1 MDSIHKT
8 YQKFTKKEF
17 SKRTTY
23 ENVFVILY
31 EKPSTRS
38 SDRAL
43 YTEYFSRQGIWYT
56 LECGVYRGKRVM
68 LEDWFIEIAANTESI
83 RRSRAKIQSIHAS
96 EVAEGNVK
104 VADTLLSSAQ
114 VAEWRAKIAEEKGT
128 HIYRE
133 STDTIPMFD

>member
-1 MDSIHKT
+1 MDSIHQT
-8 YQKFTKKEF
+8 YKKFTKKEF
-17 SKRTTY
+17 NKRTTY

-31 EKPSTRS
+31 EQPSSRN
-38 SDRAL
+38 SDKLL
-43 YTEYFSRQGIWYT
+43 YTEYFNRQGIWYT
-56 LECGVYRGKRVM
+56 IDCGVYRGKPAM
-68 LEDWFIEIAANTESI
+68 LQDWFIDIAANTESI

-114 VAEWRAKIAEEKGT
+114 VAEWRAKIAEGKGT

-133 STDTIPMFD
+133 KTDTIPMFD

>member
-1 MDSIHKT
+1 MDSIHQT
-8 YQKFTKKEF
+8 YRKFTKKEF

-31 EKPSTRS
+31 EIPSTRS

-43 YTEYFSRQGIWYT
+43 YAEYFDRQGIWYII
-56 LECGVYRGKRVM
+56 EAGPHRGQPAM
-68 LEDWFIEIAANTESI
+68 LKKWFIEIAANTESI

-104 VADTLLSSAQ
+104 VSETLLSSAQ

-133 STDTIPMFD
+133 GTLSLFD